1 MKHIVILA
9 SLSLAF
15 ALFLAA
21 CSDVNVNVNTNR
33 LANQAGNA
41 INTAGNYAGNAVNTV
56 ANTVANTQ
64 IPSVTTPS
72 AEDFLK
78 AAAQGGMAE
87 VKLGNLAATKSQNA
101 EVKAFG
107 KLMVAD
113 HTKANTELT
122 ALAKKKNISLP
133 SDIGSHQST
142 VDDLTKATSDF
153 DKNYVNDMV
162 KDHEEDVAAFQK
174 QADSATDPDVK
185 AFAAKTLPTLKSH
198 LEKIKAIQAKMK

>member
-1 MKHIVILA
+1 MKHIVILT
-9 SLSLAF
+9 SLTIGF
-15 ALFLAA
+15 AIFLAA

-41 INTAGNYAGNAVNTV
+41 INKAGNMAGNAVNTV
-56 ANTVANTQ
+56 ANTIANTQ

-87 VKLGNLAATKSQNA
+87 VQLGNLAATKSQNA
-101 EVKAFG
+101 EIKAFG
-107 KLMVAD
+107 KLMAAD
-113 HTKANTELT
+113 HAKVNAEVK
-122 ALAKKKNISLP
+122 ALAAKLKYTP
-133 SDIGSHQST
+133 PTDVGSHRST
-142 VDDLTKATSDF
+142 IDDLTKAQANF
-153 DKNYVNDMV
+153 DKDYVNAMV
-162 KDHEEDVAAFQK
+162 KDHEDDVAAFQK
-174 QADSATDPDVK
+174 QADNATDADVK